1 MYAVHLPL
9 SEPMQC
15 QWDQITND
23 VAKQP
28 ITSLH
33 KKRMYAMQQH
43 KRRISSQQKKPC
55 TESFLSEHAFTP
67 THMPVSQLE
76 VNTYVYLID

>member
-28 ITSLH
+28 ITSVH
-33 KKRMYAMQQH
+33 KERMYAMQQ
-43 KRRISSQQKKPC
+43 QKKN
-55 TESFLSEHAFTP
+55 FFT
-67 THMPVSQLE
+67 TKETLHREFPV
-76 VNTYVYLID
+76 

>member
-15 QWDQITND
+15 QWDQITNH

-33 KKRMYAMQQH
+33 KERMYAMQQH
-43 KRRISSQQKKPC
+43 KRK
-55 TESFLSEHAFTP
+55 SFLCEHAFTP